1 MFARR
6 QKRTFL
12 SFFFLLG
19 FLGSRFLDTSRK
31 KKPVWET
38 LGVNKGE
45 RAAGFSF
52 FRAFFCPE
60 REREF
65 LEKKR
70 EKKRRTKN
78 SLELRARTC
87 VGADKAAPPLPRDL
101 GERRR
106 RLCSATLGEK
116 TMEKFIFL
124 SAVLNNNNNNKD
136 VCFISSAQ
144 ASVLPYLYA
153 KDESRLLSEKVPV
166 QYWTRRHR
174 WKSHKN
180 HG

>member
-1 MFARR
+1 MGTLSRMSMFARR

-78 SLELRARTC
+78 SLELRARTWC
-87 VGADKAAPPLPRDL
+87 GGDKAAPPLPGDL

-106 RLCSATLGEK
+106 RLCSAALGGK
-116 TMEKFIFL
+116 NRGKVHFPFGRPQQQQQQQRCLFHLFRASLSTPVSVCKRRIAFI
-124 SAVLNNNNNNKD
+124 
-136 VCFISSAQ
+136 I
-144 ASVLPYLYA
+144 
-153 KDESRLLSEKVPV
+153 
-166 QYWTRRHR
+166 
-174 WKSHKN
+174 
-180 HG
+180 